1 MDKSNKI
8 TKFYASNQGET
19 HITDSDNGKIQDMV
33 LYGKSEQNQYKGI
46 NLLPTGISYGE
57 IIEVSIPKGTRIFW
71 VTDGTPAIGGNFKFY
86 NEDKTQEMWF
96 GVDAGKTTMTGTTD
110 IDAKYMEFLINET
123 SLVKICLGIGDDPVY
138 EPYTGGQPSPSPDYP
153 QEIKSVVNPTVKVSN
168 EDGTKSQTV
177 TLLDTLNAIPVSSG
191 GNVTIDGQQYV
202 ADYVDVERGKI
213 VRNVENVTFNGAE
226 NENWELWN
234 ADKEKIWS
242 FMFVNSLKTFTNE
255 SVSKC
260 NRFEFNVNESIDR
273 TFWLC
278 NPSGMPS
285 LQIKNRIIGKDIT
298 AFKSWLSNNPIN
310 VIYPL
315 RIPIEEELTAEHAQ
329 ALKELA
335 TYYPVTN
342 ISIGSEQLDGYT
354 VFNYPVSMKNG
365 LDYVKKPIFTNYI
378 PVKKNTQYVYGLS
391 TENQLPAHKIR
402 YFNSDGTYLKEVELS
417 NVSQNGLKTIT
428 FDDDYL
434 IQLTFPDGLTDEN
447 KKNFKFEEENNMT
460 VKAGNQITL
469 VDITDAYSVMLT
481 SEAYTFVGGTGGVG
495 ANQSCTTEAV
505 AFCGNNQCSVVTVD
519 AKSIV
524 CPTGISAA
532 VSNSG
537 TPKVTIKFTT
547 TATVNAACE
556 ATIPVSVDG
565 ITINKKF
572 SFAVARTGNTG
583 ATGKGIKGTPVT
595 EYVASTGNTTPPT
608 SGWSTSIPSVD
619 QGQYLWTRV
628 TTTYTDNTTSVSYS
642 VAKQGSTGA
651 TGTTGSQ
658 WYAGTGITGT
668 STTATA
674 FADSG
679 VANARVNDMYLNT
692 STGNTY
698 KCTVA
703 GNATNAKWIY
713 AGNIKGVQGDKGNTG
728 ATGNGISKADIT
740 YASSSSNTSAPT
752 SGWQS
757 TPPSVSPGQ
766 YLWTKT
772 VFTYTNGGTATQYSV
787 AKQGN
792 TGAAGADAI
801 TVSITSSNGTVF
813 KNNSGSTV
821 LTAHV
826 YKGAVEQTVADNGT
840 VSGLGTIKWY
850 KVGSDTAV
858 ATAKTL
864 TVSANDVD
872 NTQAYTCQLEG

>member
-1 MDKSNKI
+1 MLVNIFDGVWNNGYLMSGGRNLIVGSSNGDIRQWKEYGWLGKLYQYSEETHAYKI
-8 TKFYASNQGET
+8 TAVHGWHCCYYTDLIDYIGKKVTASMQAKLISAET
-19 HITDSDNGKIQDMV
+19 
-33 LYGKSEQNQYKGI
+33 
-46 NLLPTGISYGE
+46 
-57 IIEVSIPKGTRIFW
+57 
-71 VTDGTPAIGGNFKFY
+71 
-86 NEDKTQEMWF
+86 
-96 GVDAGKTTMTGTTD
+96 
-110 IDAKYMEFLINET
+110 T
-123 SLVKICLGIGDDPVY
+123 S
-138 EPYTGGQPSPSPDYP
+138 TNTNS
-153 QEIKSVVNPTVKVSN
+153 
-168 EDGTKSQTV
+168 
-177 TLLDTLNAIPVSSG
+177 
-191 GNVTIDGQQYV
+191 
-202 ADYVDVERGKI
+202 
-213 VRNVENVTFNGAE
+213 
-226 NENWELWN
+226 
-234 ADKEKIWS
+234 S
-242 FMFVNSLKTFTNE
+242 FM
-255 SVSKC
+255 
-260 NRFEFNVNESIDR
+260 
-273 TFWLC
+273 
-278 NPSGMPS
+278 
-285 LQIKNRIIGKDIT
+285 
-298 AFKSWLSNNPIN
+298 LSNNFI
-310 VIYPL
+310 VGGYHDIAATIYKPQQDTWL
-315 RIPIEEELTAEHAQ
+315 TISKTFVLNETGQFGIGVQCQPENAGSQTAWLIKDLKLELGTV
-329 ALKELA
+329 A
-335 TYYPVTN
+335 TDWTPAPEDTF
-342 ISIGSEQLDGYT
+342 SEGTLHP
-354 VFNYPVSMKNG
+354 NS
-365 LDYVKKPIFTNYI
+365 IFTNYI

-417 NVSQNGLKTIT
+417 NASQNCLKTIT

-447 KKNFKFEEENNMT
+447 KKNFKFKEENNMAI
-460 VKAGNQITL
+460 KAGNQITL

-537 TPKVTIKFTT
+537 TSKVTIKFTT

-608 SGWSTSIPSVD
+608 SGWSTSIPSVA

-628 TTTYTDNTTSVSYS
+628 TTTYTDNSTSVSYS

-703 GNATNAKWIY
+703 GNATNAKWVY

-752 SGWQS
+752 SGWQN